1 MAVSLVLGLAALADA
16 RELLDDHDTTGWA
29 QIAGQGTRF
38 LLPISENAVG
48 EINTHT
54 TVDGYSFRDLINAG
68 CTDADE
74 ADRSCIVR
82 RICDSCSSDDHVDIY
97 YKRISPLPENT
108 KFLNVFLSDWND
120 KPKNT
125 MHVDFELYST
135 YEDAIRGENKWM
147 FCNFS
152 DGIVGFPRDC
162 GPNGPVG
169 HQWNS
174 YVRGGGTAKDHGFYV
189 ETRELSAEVGGIT
202 EASPTGEEVQEKRGW
217 DMLHAELL
225 AALGREPTNDE
236 LNSSMNRGL
245 PETMRKIRRR
255 GGHLAN
261 DSYAEKRW
269 RSAKYVSLRKE
280 LRQERQAARKA
291 RREN

>member
-29 QIAGQGTRF
+29 QVAGQGTRF
-38 LLPISENAVG
+38 RNRIG
-48 EINTHT
+48 TK
-54 TVDGYSFRDLINAG
+54 VDGYNFRDLINAG
-68 CTDADE
+68 CTDADK

-108 KFLNVFLSDWND
+108 NFLNVFLSDWND

-202 EASPTGEEVQEKRGW
+202 EASPTREEVQEKRGW